1 MQITLQICKLW
12 FYVITKQWFLII
24 FMYSNDS
31 KVTPSVSSMDVSR
44 LGSNII
50 KVKII
55 NMLINMQINGNL
67 WSLKAIFG
75 RIKKLPNITH

>member
-1 MQITLQICKLW
+1 
-12 FYVITKQWFLII
+12 
-24 FMYSNDS
+24 MYSNDS

-55 NMLINMQINGNL
+55 NIFINMQINGNL

-75 RIKKLPNITH
+75 RDQRSYQTLLIKPFARVIRKVVNSSHECEIMII